1 MVREDQKKEAEAL
14 LRGEGKYAATPMHH
28 LPSQTQPGDT
38 TTSASK
44 KAGIHRVSQ
53 YDSGND
59 ADDEAQ
65 DRKRT
70 GRLSASTSSS
80 SSSSSSSS
88 GGVPVSATQGKT
100 EEHVGQD
107 AGIEGPV
114 QGKKS

>member
-1 MVREDQKKEAEAL
+1 MLSEDQNKEAEAL

-28 LPSQTQPGDT
+28 LPSQTPPGDT
-38 TTSASK
+38 ATSASK
-44 KAGIHRVSQ
+44 KAGVHGVSL

-59 ADDEAQ
+59 ADDETLNT
-65 DRKRT
+65 KRT
-70 GRLSASTSSS
+70 GRLSASTS

-100 EEHVGQD
+100 EENVGQD

-114 QGKKS
+114 QEKKS